1 MYYIVKINIKDWYFM
16 KKGKKIIIASVALL
30 LAVIIGAGGFIAYQ
44 CSKGISYDISSVE
57 KIHSDV
63 EIVSETED
71 STTIRKNSDGDFR
84 VLMFTDAHLKGDK
97 ELDSITVTYLVNNIK
112 QQQPD
117 LVILGG
123 DNVTYGFNKKRN
135 VELAELFEKLG
146 VYWATVLG
154 NHEGDG
160 FMSYD
165 REKVIELFSS
175 YEHCL
180 VKQGKA
186 GVDGNGNCTINI
198 LNSDGKLSEVFFL
211 MDTGDYM
218 SAETKAE
225 YGITNEDDVYDGVKA
240 SQVQWYKDKHDELTG
255 EYGDFKSVTV
265 VHIPPYQAERD
276 YNEGDFLY
284 GEKREGVC
292 ESGFDSGLIAAMK
305 EKGSAQAV
313 YFGHDHVNNFGV
325 MYDGILLS
333 YMQPSGYAAYNMQSK
348 FDAPENE
355 WIQGC
360 TLLNIK
366 KDGTYT
372 AERIFNHK

>member
-1 MYYIVKINIKDWYFM
+1 MINYMKGMIEMKTAIKIL
-16 KKGKKIIIASVALL
+16 VALL
-30 LAVIIGAGGFIAYQ
+30 LVAAIGAGGFVCYKSTQ
-44 CSKGISYDISSVE
+44 GLSYDISSVE
-57 KIHSDV
+57 KLESDL

-71 STTIRKNSDGDFR
+71 SVTVRKSSDGDFK
-84 VLMFTDAHLKGDK
+84 VLMFTDTHLKGDK
-97 ELDSITVTYLVNNIK
+97 ELDNITLTYLVKNIK
-112 QQQPD
+112 EQKPD

-135 VELAELFEKLG
+135 VQLAELFENLG

-175 YEHCL
+175 YDRCL
-180 VKQGKA
+180 VKKGREDIW
-186 GVDGNGNCTINI
+186 GYGNCTINI
-198 LNSDGKLSEVFFL
+198 LNADSTLKEVFFL
-211 MDTGDYM
+211 MDSGDYM
-218 SAETKAE
+218 TEESKAE
-225 YGITNEDDVYDGVKA
+225 YGVTDTDEVYDGVKT
-240 SQVQWYKDKHDELTG
+240 SQVQWYREKHDAIEK
-255 EYGDFKSVTV
+255 EYGKFKSVAV
-265 VHIPPYQAERD
+265 VHIPVYQAEKE
-276 YNEGDFLY
+276 YKEGDFLY

-292 ESGFDSGLIAAMK
+292 ESGFDSGLFDAMK

-325 MYDGILLS
+325 MCDGILLS
-333 YMQPSGYAAYNMQSK
+333 YIQPSGYAAYNMSSK

-360 TLLNIK
+360 TVLNIAE
-366 KDGTYT
+366 DGTYT
-372 AERIFNHK
+372 AERIFNHQ

>member
-1 MYYIVKINIKDWYFM
+1 M
-16 KKGKKIIIASVALL
+16 KKGTKIIIAFVTVLLVA
-30 LAVIIGAGGFIAYQ
+30 AIGFGGFVLYKSSQGLA
-44 CSKGISYDISSVE
+44 YDIASVE
-57 KIHSDV
+57 KIENNV

-71 STTIRKNSDGDFR
+71 SVTIRKNSKDKFK
-84 VLMFTDAHLKGDK
+84 VIMFTDTHLKGDK
-97 ELDSITVTYLVNNIK
+97 ELDNITLTYLIKNITE
-112 QQQPD
+112 QNPD

-135 VELAELFEKLG
+135 VQLAELFENLG

-165 REKVIELFSS
+165 RENVIKLFSS

-180 VKQGKA
+180 VKEGKE

-198 LNSDGKLSEVFFL
+198 LNSDGTLKEVFFL

-218 SAETKAE
+218 TEESKAE
-225 YGITNEDDVYDGVKA
+225 YGVTDPDEVYDGVKT
-240 SQVQWYKDKHDELTG
+240 SQVQWYKDKHDELTA
-255 EYGDFKSVTV
+255 EYGKFKSVTV
-265 VHIPPYQAERD
+265 IHIPPYQAERE
-276 YNEGDFLY
+276 YTEKDFLY

-292 ESGFDSGLIAAMK
+292 ESGFDSGLIDAMI
-305 EKGSAQAV
+305 EKGSGQAV

-325 MYDGILLS
+325 MYEDILLS
-333 YMQPSGYAAYNMQSK
+333 YMQPSGYGAYNMQSK

-360 TLLNIK
+360 TVLNIK
-366 KDGTYT
+366 DNGTYT
-372 AERIFNHK
+372 AERIFNHQ